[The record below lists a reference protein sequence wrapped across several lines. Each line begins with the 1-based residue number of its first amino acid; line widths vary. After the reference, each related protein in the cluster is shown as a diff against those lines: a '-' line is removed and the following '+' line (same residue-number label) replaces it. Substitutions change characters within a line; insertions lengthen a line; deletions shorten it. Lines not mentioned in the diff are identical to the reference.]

1 MKKIKKLV
9 LSVLLFT
16 FAFISVHDYV
26 MIDVQ
31 SETAYSVAHIESED
45 ASEDATLHIH
55 ESIHTLLLDP
65 IAKTPPPT
73 LVCLYQELFE
83 PQDFF
88 ISQTLSVLQRPP
100 LS

>member
-1 MKKIKKLV
+1 MKKMKRLV

-16 FAFISVHDYV
+16 FAFISLHDYV

-45 ASEDATLHIH
+45 ASEDLTLHIH

-65 IAKTPPPT
+65 TAKTQLPT
-73 LVCLYQELFE
+73 IISLYQELFE

-88 ISQTLSVLQRPP
+88 ISQTGAVLQRPP